1 MCLVLSC
8 LAESCRKVQ
17 TGQIL
22 WSFLTLGERWAP
34 QGLGG
39 EGAPDGLLF
48 SMLLLLLQQIL
59 CPTLYNHSPIS
70 FFFFKL
76 LSIWTRLYNPHQVGP
91 LPWAKKVT
99 LLLAEPDLPYCDG
112 ENWLEP
118 IPRAQIVDVM
128 KLIELKVNDKSNAK
142 SSNFLTQSMSR
153 AHTFGQ
159 DL

>member
-99 LLLAEPDLPYCDG
+99 LLLAEPDIPYCDG
-112 ENWLEP
+112 ENWLKP
-118 IPRAQIVDVM
+118 IARAQIFDVD
-128 KLIELKVNDKSNAK
+128 KAK
-142 SSNFLTQSMSR
+142 SSKFLTKAMPT
-153 AHTFGQ
+153 ALTFQ
-159 DL
+159 QNQCQQL